1 MLVSNDGHES
11 FRSTRQTEM
20 AETFLAHVVAQWMGN
35 SVPVA
40 EKHYLQVTEA
50 HFDLAVQY
58 GADSPRMPP

>member
-1 MLVSNDGHES
+1 
-11 FRSTRQTEM
+11 M